1 MDSKD
6 LIASILGVILLI
18 IVAIGA
24 SKLIGDNPISII
36 IIIAVIEVM
45 FGLMI
50 GYLLLG
56 RLAGLSTR
64 IKELT
69 LKYRL
74 LIGHGLFLGHSNKE
88 LMSDLTLI
96 DYFMKHYYNGLQYK
110 LELNGNDAILYA
122 SLDVDAGMRLINSL
136 NNELSVIRINEY
148 KKIG

>member
-6 LIASILGVILLI
+6 LIASIFGVILLI

>member
-6 LIASILGVILLI
+6 LIASIFGVILLI
-18 IVAIGA
+18 IVAIGS

-74 LIGHGLFLGHSNKE
+74 LIGYGLFLGHSNKE